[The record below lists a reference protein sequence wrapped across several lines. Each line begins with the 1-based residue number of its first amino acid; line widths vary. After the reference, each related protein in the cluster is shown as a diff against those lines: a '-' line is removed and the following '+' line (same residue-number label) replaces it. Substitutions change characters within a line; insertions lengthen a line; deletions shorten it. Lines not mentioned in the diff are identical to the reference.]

1 MNVIVERISLFLKSC
16 ISDRETLGITLPS
29 LSLHLLKEGHNK
41 NINYFSKDY
50 RKAIVKSTPCMFLPK
65 CRLPLVLYYN
75 PLIFSLAWRAFG
87 NRCLDSFLN
96 SSLHQTLH
104 FESNGRSELS
114 YFCMGFS
121 SSLRYNACALTEASF
136 LMMAICW
143 GFCLSAC
150 SSRTCDLLLVV
161 KVKEILTSG
170 EMEKVWA
177 FNMQSSLYVCRGV
190 GDKVGRVRHMS
201 PKLEA

>member
-87 NRCLDSFLN
+87 NGAWIHFWILVCTRRCILKAMAGASFPISAWAFLHLWGTMPVLWQRPL
-96 SSLHQTLH
+96 SLWWPFAGGFVWVPVQAERVIYCWLWRWKR
-104 FESNGRSELS
+104 FWQVEKWRKSELLTCNLL
-114 YFCMGFS
+114 CM
-121 SSLRYNACALTEASF
+121 C
-136 LMMAICW
+136 
-143 GFCLSAC
+143 
-150 SSRTCDLLLVV
+150 
-161 KVKEILTSG
+161 
-170 EMEKVWA
+170 
-177 FNMQSSLYVCRGV
+177 V
-190 GDKVGRVRHMS
+190 GGWETK
-201 PKLEA
+201 